1 MNYGFPYVYQNP
13 FMQMIQP
20 TPQPQITQPASS
32 VPPIPETTNIVGV
45 NGIEGMKAFQT
56 SPNSRIVGFDL
67 NNDVFYIKTTDASN
81 TATIK
86 TYSFAEVMDKAED
99 ETRYVTMKEFNKFK
113 EDLLSGKQY
122 IRKPKHNSG
131 STSKSYK
138 PDSRGYEHA
147 SEPSEVYTG
156 GSPVTSEVSGSDGA
170 DS

>member
-1 MNYGFPYVYQNP
+1 MNFGFPYLYPNP
-13 FMQMIQP
+13 FMQMAQQ
-20 TPQPQITQPASS
+20 TPQPPITQPTTS
-32 VPPIPETTNIVGV
+32 VPPLPESTNIVGV

-67 NNDVFYIKTTDASN
+67 NDDVFYIKTTDASN

-99 ETRYVTMKEFNKFK
+99 DEKYVTMKEFNKFK

-131 STSKSYK
+131 SASKSYK
-138 PDSRGYEHA
+138 PDSRAYEHA
-147 SEPSEVYTG
+147 SEPSGVYA
-156 GSPVTSEVSGSDGA
+156 GSSSVSPEVSGSDGA